1 MEQQKLKSCPFCG
14 KPAVGL
20 VEVTGISAG
29 EDRIAIFVR
38 CSSCAIE
45 KRRVMKIK
53 GSASFFEV
61 TKAMLDVIDEWNTR
75 LGGGKQE

>member
-53 GSASFFEV
+53 GTASFFEV

-75 LGGGKQE
+75 LGER